1 MMLELTV
8 GPRNVNL
15 LGLIVD
21 LNKVHLKITAIQ
33 GGGVLP

>member
-8 GPRNVNL
+8 GPLNINL

-21 LNKVHLKITAIQ
+21 LNKVRLKITAVQ